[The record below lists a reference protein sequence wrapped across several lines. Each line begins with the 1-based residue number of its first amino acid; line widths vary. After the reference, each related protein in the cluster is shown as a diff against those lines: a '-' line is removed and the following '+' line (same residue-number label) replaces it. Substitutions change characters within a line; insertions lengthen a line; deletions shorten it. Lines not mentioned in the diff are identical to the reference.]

1 MSRRM
6 RRLAFAVVTM
16 VVVGS
21 LVGYVVSEAASRRAR
36 FGAAPS
42 AATTDLP
49 AVADGPRLVFRH
61 TGIDDHYGLVAV
73 VALDD
78 PSGPRA
84 FTDVACDRVDATG
97 SEATCLRT
105 ERGLLPHFRQ
115 VTMDAGWSVT
125 DSVALRG
132 IPSRTRLS
140 PDGTLVAT
148 TSFVSGHSYLQ
159 AGFSTATEIRSVA
172 GKDHGNLEEFTL
184 RVDGETVSARDRNM
198 WGVSFVDA
206 RTFYATAATGGH
218 TYLVRGDL
226 EARTLT
232 AVRDN
237 AACPSLSPDA
247 TRVAYKVDTG
257 RGALPRW
264 TLGVLDL
271 ATGVEQLLDG
281 EPASV
286 DDQVEWLDDDTVLYG
301 LPRTE
306 EPGVTD
312 VWALDVAAGSRPQLL
327 VAEAWS
333 PAVVRP

>member
-1 MSRRM
+1 M
-6 RRLAFAVVTM
+6 
-16 VVVGS
+16 
-21 LVGYVVSEAASRRAR
+21 
-36 FGAAPS
+36 
-42 AATTDLP
+42 
-49 AVADGPRLVFRH
+49 
-61 TGIDDHYGLVAV
+61 
-73 VALDD
+73 
-78 PSGPRA
+78 
-84 FTDVACDRVDATG
+84 
-97 SEATCLRT
+97 
-105 ERGLLPHFRQ
+105 
-115 VTMDAGWSVT
+115 
-125 DSVALRG
+125 
-132 IPSRTRLS
+132 
-140 PDGTLVAT
+140 
-148 TSFVSGHSYLQ
+148 
-159 AGFSTATEIRSVA
+159 
-172 GKDHGNLEEFTL
+172 
-184 RVDGETVSARDRNM
+184 
-198 WGVSFVDA
+198 
-206 RTFYATAATGGH
+206 
-218 TYLVRGDL
+218 
-226 EARTLT
+226 
-232 AVRDN
+232 RDN